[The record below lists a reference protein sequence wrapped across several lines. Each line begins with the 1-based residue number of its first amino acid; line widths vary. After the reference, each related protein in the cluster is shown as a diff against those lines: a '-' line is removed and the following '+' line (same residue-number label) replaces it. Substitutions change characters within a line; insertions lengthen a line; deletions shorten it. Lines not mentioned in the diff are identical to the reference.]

1 MTNKEIANH
10 FSALADIMELY
21 KDNPFKIR
29 SYKSTYIQLRKL
41 DKPLTEMSREDISAM
56 KGIGKNTTDKIL
68 EIIATKEL
76 QTYNKFRDKTPAG
89 VVEMLK
95 IKGFGPSKI
104 RVVWK
109 ELGCETVGELLYAC
123 NENRLVSLKGFG
135 EKTQTDLIN
144 RIHFYFGSRNKFHY
158 ARIEDKANAA
168 LEHIRKQLPN
178 VQVEFTGQVRRKLPV
193 VDQIEILV
201 GTNDIQAIFNEHLQL
216 VSNKDHVYVAK
227 TEDDLTVKIYTCQED
242 NFGSKQ
248 FRYSATRPF
257 IDKFLE
263 QTTVK
268 DFKGLA
274 TEKEVFSKSG
284 IPYIV
289 PELRETARYVGQEN
303 PDLITEAD
311 VKGVI
316 HSHTTYS
323 DGINTLK
330 EMAGY
335 AKEQGYQYIG
345 ITDHSKAAFYA
356 NGLKEERV
364 LEQWKEID
372 ELNANFTDFK
382 IYKGIESDILNNGQ
396 LDYEEDI
403 LKGFDFIIAS
413 IHSNLKMDKEKA
425 TSRLITAIENPYTT
439 MLGHPT
445 GRLLLSRQG
454 YPINHKKVIDACA
467 ANDVS
472 IEMNANPLRLDLD
485 YEWIPYAMEK
495 GVKISINPD
504 AHSTKGI
511 HDIKYGVMAA
521 RKGGLTKEFLF
532 NFC

>member
-1 MTNKEIANH
+1 MTNKEIANY
-10 FSALADIMELY
+10 FAALADIMELH

-41 DKPLTEMSREDISAM
+41 DTPLTEMSKEDISAM

-76 QTYNKFRDKTPAG
+76 QTYNKFKDKTPAG
-89 VVEMLK
+89 VVEMLN

-109 ELGCETVGELLYAC
+109 ELECETVGELLYAC
-123 NENRLVSLKGFG
+123 NENRLITLKGFG
-135 EKTQTDLIN
+135 EKTQKDLIA
-144 RIHFYFGSRNKFHY
+144 RINFYFRSRNKFHY
-158 ARIEDKANAA
+158 ARIEDKATVV
-168 LEHIRKQLPN
+168 LEHIKKNLPN
-178 VQVEFTGQVRRKLPV
+178 AQVEFTGQVRRKSPIV
-193 VDQIEILV
+193 EQIEILV
-201 GTNDIQAIFNEHLQL
+201 GTNDIQTIFNDHLQL
-216 VSNKDHVYVAK
+216 VSNQDHTYIAK
-227 TEDDLTVKIYTCQED
+227 NEDDLIVRIYTCNEED
-242 NFGSKQ
+242 FGSKQ
-248 FRYSATRPF
+248 FMYSATRSF
-257 IDKFLE
+257 IDAFLK
-263 QTTVK
+263 QTTIK

-274 TEKEVFSKSG
+274 TEKEVFAKSS

-289 PELRETARYVGQEN
+289 PELRETASYIGQEN

-323 DGINTLK
+323 DGINTLT
-330 EMAGY
+330 EMTEYAKRQGY
-335 AKEQGYQYIG
+335 AYIG

-356 NGLKEERV
+356 NGLKEDRV

-372 ELNANFTDFK
+372 ELNAGFTDFK

-396 LDYEEDI
+396 LDYEEDM

-413 IHSNLKMDKEKA
+413 IHSNLKMDIEKA

-454 YPINHKKVIDACA
+454 YPIDHKKVIDACA
-467 ANDVS
+467 ANNVS

-511 HDIKYGVMAA
+511 HDIKYGVLAA

-532 NFC
+532 NF